1 MYKTIYIKLCSIER
15 EPLQSINQYH
25 NTIKRYKVKQS
36 IQAIQK
42 AIQKEKKN
50 DKKTPQA

>member
-1 MYKTIYIKLCSIER
+1 MCIKYIRKLCAC

-36 IQAIQK
+36 SNPESNPK
-42 AIQKEKKN
+42 RKKERKK
-50 DKKTPQA
+50 